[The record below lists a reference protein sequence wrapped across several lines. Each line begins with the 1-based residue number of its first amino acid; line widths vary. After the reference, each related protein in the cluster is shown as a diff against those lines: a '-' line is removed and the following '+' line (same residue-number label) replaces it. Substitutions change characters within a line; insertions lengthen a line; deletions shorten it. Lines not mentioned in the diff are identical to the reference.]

1 MIFNNFNY
9 STLNNNTLKAIK
21 FSDYSIRKDMFKS
34 NKLPI
39 LTYLNPNNPLDSAK
53 KTMVEFNK
61 MKNRNSNDIINVN
74 NYPAVCYYEPKYD
87 FTVDHPKHANYFK
100 KERNITKKFLVKKM
114 WGSYDVS
121 TDYRL
126 VKLKSFVDDKFDFR
140 TQKNN

>member
-1 MIFNNFNY
+1 
-9 STLNNNTLKAIK
+9 
-21 FSDYSIRKDMFKS
+21 
-34 NKLPI
+34 
-39 LTYLNPNNPLDSAK
+39 
-53 KTMVEFNK
+53 MVEFNK
-61 MKNRNSNDIINVN
+61 MKNRNSNDILNVN

-87 FTVDHPKHANYFK
+87 FTVDHPQHTNYFK

-140 TQKNN
+140 TQNHQA

>member
-1 MIFNNFNY
+1 
-9 STLNNNTLKAIK
+9 
-21 FSDYSIRKDMFKS
+21 MFKS

-39 LTYLNPNNPLDSAK
+39 LTYLSPNNLLESAK
-53 KTMVEFNK
+53 NTMVEFNK
-61 MKNRNSNDIINVN
+61 MKNRNSNDILNVN

-87 FTVDHPKHANYFK
+87 FTVDHPQHTNYFK

-140 TQKNN
+140 TQNH